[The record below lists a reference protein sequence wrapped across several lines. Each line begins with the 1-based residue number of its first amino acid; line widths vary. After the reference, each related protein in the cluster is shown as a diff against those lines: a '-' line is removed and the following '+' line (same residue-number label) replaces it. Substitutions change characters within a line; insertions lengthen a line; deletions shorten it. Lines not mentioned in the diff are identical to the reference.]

1 MQQKK
6 GRIRWHIYNMYFT
19 LSAYPENNRNKR
31 QEQASGCDYKM
42 FISA

>member
-6 GRIRWHIYNMYFT
+6 GRIRWHIYNMYLA
-19 LSAYPENNRNKR
+19 LSAYLENNRNKQ